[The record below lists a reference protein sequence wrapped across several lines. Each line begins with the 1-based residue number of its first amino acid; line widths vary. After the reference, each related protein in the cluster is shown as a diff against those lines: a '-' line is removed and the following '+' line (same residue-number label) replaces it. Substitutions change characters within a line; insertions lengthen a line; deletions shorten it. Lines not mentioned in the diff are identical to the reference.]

1 MSLED
6 LPTEHWV
13 TSATLDLSALIA
25 ETEDESCGAMQIF
38 AGTVRDTNEGE
49 DVHGMTYEA
58 HVGLAAKTLR
68 ELERSVKE
76 KFDVMQCRIQHRI
89 GSLSLGEV
97 SVYVVVRSKHRASS
111 FEAGRYAIDTLKEI
125 TPIWKHEHY
134 VSGESEY
141 LSGTP
146 LNRGAIGASE
156 GSEPSGE

>member
-1 MSLED
+1 M
-6 LPTEHWV
+6 EHEPWV
-13 TSATLDLSALIA
+13 TAQTLDLSALIA

-49 DVHGMTYEA
+49 AVRGMTYEA

-68 ELERSVKE
+68 ALEQSIKD
-76 KFDVMQCRIQHRI
+76 KFDVRQCRIQHRI

-97 SVYVVVRSKHRASS
+97 SVYVVVRSKHRAES
-111 FEAGRYAIDTLKEI
+111 FEAGRYAIDTLKEV

-134 VSGESEY
+134 SSGDSEY

-146 LNRGAIGASE
+146 LSVGPASE
-156 GSEPSGE
+156 LSHLTETTEE